1 MTTDVSI
8 STLAHAAGLEADW
21 TDAGGIA
28 RRVDD
33 RALAALVD
41 ALGWPCGTAAQRVDS
56 AAARAG
62 GPPAGPRG
70 GAGAAGRPRPLPAR
84 RAPPGARG

>member
-1 MTTDVSI
+1 MTTNVSI
-8 STLAHAAGLEADW
+8 STLAHAAGLDADW

-56 AAARAG
+56 AAALAG
-62 GPPAGPRG
+62 GHT
-70 GAGAAGRPRPLPAR
+70 
-84 RAPPGARG
+84 

>member
-8 STLAHAAGLEADW
+8 STLAHAAGLDADW

-41 ALGWPCGTAAQRVDS
+41 ALGWPCG
-56 AAARAG
+56 
-62 GPPAGPRG
+62 
-70 GAGAAGRPRPLPAR
+70 
-84 RAPPGARG
+84 